1 MGGGV
6 RTDPG
11 GAGLEARGPTADRG
25 PAGEHRGPGERW
37 AAPRGP
43 QEGAGQGGWTP
54 ACGLLRSPGGAPA
67 TAAPTALTPRWGP
80 PGSSLSPSGSGPRRS
95 LLPQFLR
102 FLFNP
107 LNLGSWI
114 KDEWSLVYETSHVK
128 ENWIDPLM
136 RWAATGS
143 HLGAGH
149 PRGQPARDRGRGGA
163 CISSPAA
170 PGAPL
175 LGPSPQSC
183 PHRLPQP
190 PSTGSGQCR
199 LGWCRPGP
207 TGRRTSSGP
216 ARASVQLHP
225 PAAGPLCQGRGS
237 HLVFLGTGRQV
248 VLAVAEP
255 SGASRVQE
263 APHHAGEEARP

>member
-1 MGGGV
+1 MGSSPGPTGGG
-6 RTDPG
+6 RPG
-11 GAGLEARGPTADRG
+11 GLDPCLR
-25 PAGEHRGPGERW
+25 PAEVSWGCASHSCP
-37 AAPRGP
+37 P
-43 QEGAGQGGWTP
+43 
-54 ACGLLRSPGGAPA
+54 
-67 TAAPTALTPRWGP
+67 ALTPRWGP
-80 PGSSLSPSGSGPRRS
+80 PRSSLLPSGSGPCRS
-95 LLPQFLR
+95 LFPQFLR

-136 RWAATGS
+136 RWAAPGS
-143 HLGAGH
+143 HLGAGR

-207 TGRRTSSGP
+207 AGGRTSSGP
-216 ARASVQLHP
+216 ARASVQLRP
-225 PAAGPLCQGRGS
+225 PQLALFARVGGATLSSWGRANRWFWQWQSPRVPAGYRRPPTMRGRRPGPEQCGAPRAGPSRG
-237 HLVFLGTGRQV
+237 
-248 VLAVAEP
+248 
-255 SGASRVQE
+255 
-263 APHHAGEEARP
+263 